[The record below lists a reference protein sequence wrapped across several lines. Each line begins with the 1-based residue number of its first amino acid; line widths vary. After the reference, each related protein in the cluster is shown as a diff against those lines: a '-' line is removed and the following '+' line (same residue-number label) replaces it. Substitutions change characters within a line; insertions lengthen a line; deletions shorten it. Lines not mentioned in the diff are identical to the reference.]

1 MKLLCKLSEAILVV
15 GISSPLFAD
24 DCGMPGTIGGEIEKI
39 DATGKGYTEKVPL
52 KARYFDDGSI
62 AVRARLSVNPD
73 GGTASYTV
81 GDHGF
86 TYIANGLSPWPN
98 KKHLKCDLNCSK
110 DFLEAEAEAKSF
122 AVDTKEF
129 CVYAMEVEPVT
140 PGEKKISCEDGR
152 YVIGNGKGRP
162 KLGVMLDTVAGKQL
176 LSYVSTTSIQH
187 RVKKIAQ
194 HLDSESLPIA
204 VTPNEKLLG
213 KIVWV
218 GGAGFSS
225 AYALIGDTG
234 PAFGEGSIALHQL
247 LRTGKVSKQKL
258 GPISVADRCGPE
270 ERGLRP
276 PFQSRPD
283 LSNDHCRPDYT
294 VKKQTDIRAYTGIS
308 RELDYVILGQAKFL
322 MEESLIKDTVS
333 VDSIKAKVV
342 SAGYTQEKINKM
354 LACLPK

>member
-1 MKLLCKLSEAILVV
+1 MNPLHKLSVAILLV
-15 GISSPLFAD
+15 GVSFPLFAG
-24 DCGMPGTIGGEIEKI
+24 DCGKAGTIEGKI
-39 DATGKGYTEKVPL
+39 DEEKVLL

-73 GGTASYTV
+73 GGAGSYTV

-86 TYIANGLSPWPN
+86 TYIANGLSLWR
-98 KKHLKCDLNCSK
+98 KGERLKCDLMCSK
-110 DFLEAEAEAKSF
+110 EFLKAEAESF
-122 AVDTKEF
+122 AVGTTEF

-140 PGEKKISCEDGR
+140 PGEIKISCGDGR

-187 RVKKIAQ
+187 RVEKIAQ

-213 KIVWV
+213 NIVWV

-225 AYALIGDTG
+225 AYALIGDKG

-247 LRTGKVSKQKL
+247 IRTGKVSKQKP

-270 ERGLRP
+270 ERSLRP

-283 LSNDHCRPDYT
+283 VNNDRCRPDYT
-294 VKKQTDIRAYTGIS
+294 VKKQTDIRAYSGVA
-308 RELDYVILGQAKFL
+308 RELDYVILGRAKFP
-322 MEESLIKDTVS
+322 MEAKKRIIKETVS
-333 VDSIKAKVV
+333 VESIKDKVD